1 MIDRKSLAFP
11 VLAFCTLLLA
21 SLTAASG
28 GAVAAVAQ
36 GDSAAGTSSAASM
49 RARYAQYQASL
60 GDNQFGKPLHLISQ
74 EGNGDLKGDAY
85 AIVEHPFS
93 RVDAAMSQ
101 GANWCD
107 ILILPFNTKHCEASS
122 PAADKQLLTI
132 YVGKKGADSLD
143 RAFRIDFRFQPLAR
157 TQDYLKRALR
167 ADSGPMGTHD
177 YDITFEAAP
186 LDDKRTFIHLSYSYA
201 YGTMSRI
208 AMMTYLKTLGAAKIG
223 FSKQPDESGKPQF
236 VQGMRGVM
244 ERNTM
249 RYFLAIE
256 AYLDSLSAPAASQLV
271 KRINDWFS
279 ASEKYP
285 QQLHEMERG
294 EYVALKQKEARRP
307 GS

>member
-1 MIDRKSLAFP
+1 MSDRKSRRFPLIAFG
-11 VLAFCTLLLA
+11 VLVLA
-21 SLTAASG
+21 SLAAVS

-36 GDSAAGTSSAASM
+36 GNNAADTNSAASM
-49 RARYAQYQASL
+49 RTRYAEYQAFL
-60 GDNQFGKPLHLISQ
+60 GDNQFGKPLHLISH

-85 AIVEHPFS
+85 AIVEHPFAK
-93 RVDAAMSQ
+93 VDGAMSQ
-101 GANWCD
+101 GVNWCD
-107 ILILPFNTKHCEASS
+107 ILILPFNTKHCEVSS
-122 PAADKQLLTI
+122 RSPDKQVLTI

-143 RAFRIDFRFQPLAR
+143 RAFRIDFQFQPLAR

-167 ADSGPMGTHD
+167 ADSGPMGTHN

-186 LDDKRTFIHLSYSYA
+186 LDDKRTFIHLAYSYSY
-201 YGTMSRI
+201 GTLSRI
-208 AMMTYLKTLGAAKIG
+208 AMSTYLNTVGAGKVG

-236 VQGMRGVM
+236 VSGMRGVM

-256 AYLDSLSAPAASQLV
+256 AYLDSLNAPPTAQLA

-285 QQLHEMERG
+285 RQLHEMERG
-294 EYVALKQKEARRP
+294 EYVALKQKEAQRP
-307 GS
+307 GT